1 MPGMPW
7 EVEGGVEVAALAA
20 LGQDGA
26 YLPLV
31 ARLVA
36 LDERTHQMQVSS
48 VASSPVMEPS

>member
-7 EVEGGVEVAALAA
+7 AVEGAIEVAALAA